1 MVISNTLAELNVM
14 KNELFPRRIVTGNA
28 FCHRVKERATLTKL
42 LQQGSHVWLQAHRRH
57 GKTSLLLQTVED
69 MKKNNKN
76 IIVERCHL
84 LFTSGKESIIKQLLD
99 CVSKLTGAVFDFEN
113 QQQDGGKAQA
123 FLTKVME
130 AFSRLNPKVGIDSG
144 KFSLSFETNYDIDAL
159 QKGLEKLDELAT
171 EHDVRAVLI
180 IDEFQELGKSE
191 EGLLLE
197 SVIRDRL
204 ELATSLT
211 FVFCGSE
218 RTLMFQ
224 AMADTKR
231 PLYNHTYPF
240 ELKRITTASYKAH
253 LNKMAQIE
261 WDKNLPVEVFDTI
274 MSLTERHPY
283 YINAVCSELWLKAS
297 LPDNDD
303 VYEAWDKTVDIVA
316 TEEQRFFQ
324 SLTGNEKKLLVGI
337 AKGYRKKMN
346 SIKATSNIG
355 LGAST
360 VTKTLKQ
367 LQNKDVID
375 QDEQG
380 YYIINPCIKAIAN
393 KYS

>member
-1 MVISNTLAELNVM
+1 
-14 KNELFPRRIVTGNA
+14 
-28 FCHRVKERATLTKL
+28 
-42 LQQGSHVWLQAHRRH
+42 
-57 GKTSLLLQTVED
+57 
-69 MKKNNKN
+69 
-76 IIVERCHL
+76 
-84 LFTSGKESIIKQLLD
+84 
-99 CVSKLTGAVFDFEN
+99 
-113 QQQDGGKAQA
+113 
-123 FLTKVME
+123 
-130 AFSRLNPKVGIDSG
+130 
-144 KFSLSFETNYDIDAL
+144 
-159 QKGLEKLDELAT
+159 
-171 EHDVRAVLI
+171 
-180 IDEFQELGKSE
+180 
-191 EGLLLE
+191 LE